1 MTVVEE
7 RASIISEEDKK
18 FCIRFW
24 KVMPFFYNEDIIK
37 GAYPGF
43 ENEDIS
49 SLKNYIP
56 HVRKMYNGLV
66 SKELLELRE
75 KWEYCIKNNIES
87 PWDVLE
93 LFKPHHFF
101 KRDKKDAFVSYL
113 KHKGTTDQNE
123 IAKAVEKY
131 LSETP
136 PQFENILA
144 NYWQKHNPEY
154 LLWLE
159 QLLAVVPESKLK
171 DVRSKKSAILIA
183 AMNETE
189 LEKVYTA
196 CQNAYGSDFDNEMAF
211 IVFHNFKDKEAVN
224 PEVWQSLKN
233 IEVLGDNVL
242 VINGQVPEYFDTA
255 AVKKVLNDLAYVF
268 YKEKCEELCF
278 FLMDADVYDL
288 TKGVFKAALN
298 SLKQDRIL
306 AASPEFDYDQKES
319 NFRYPVLKLIFDIR
333 RDLDSFAV
341 KEEKDYNL
349 QMTYGMYTAIVPSF
363 VIKMGGIKPTNYEDG
378 FLTNDLRR
386 YCGGNTDTNEW
397 VFREGD
403 YPIYPLSIDNQY
415 VYVNSQK
422 EQNNLMLG
430 REAFAHWSDIGE
442 HEKLS
447 GVGREKVESSNLP
460 PEFSA
465 FSEAN
470 IVEALNNAWLFT
482 FRYNPTDEVEVTD
495 KEIRHSKRLVRL
507 LAEKGIYIKSALV
520 QQKIESPYDLEKNEG
535 DFFIRKIDEIIIK
548 PRKI

>member
-1 MTVVEE
+1 LHPLLESD
-7 RASIISEEDKK
+7 AL
-18 FCIRFW
+18 
-24 KVMPFFYNEDIIK
+24 NEDIIK

-131 LSETP
+131 FSETP
-136 PQFENILA
+136 PPFENILA

-159 QLLAVVPESKLK
+159 QLLADIPESKLK

-196 CQNAYGSDFDNEMAF
+196 CQNAYGTGFDNEMAF

-233 IEVLGDNVL
+233 IEVLCDNVL
-242 VINGQVPEYFDTA
+242 VIDGQVPEYFFDA
-255 AVKKVLNDLAYVF
+255 PAKKVLVDLFLKGSNDLQINI
-268 YKEKCEELCF
+268 
-278 FLMDADVYDL
+278 FLLDADVLNL
-288 TKGVFKAALN
+288 TKDIFKDSN
-298 SLKQDRIL
+298 SIL
-306 AASPEFDYDQKES
+306 IKKNKFLVTSPEFDYDQNLKG
-319 NFRYPVLKLIFDIR
+319 FKYPVLKLVFDVR
-333 RDLDSFAV
+333 RDLDFYAV
-341 KEEKDYNL
+341 REEMNFNN
-349 QMTYGMYTAIVPSF
+349 QMAYGMFSSINLKTILLIGGLKPSTF
-363 VIKMGGIKPTNYEDG
+363 VDG
-378 FLTNDLRR
+378 FLTNEIRN
-386 YCGGNTDTNEW
+386 Y
-397 VFREGD
+397 GD
-403 YPIYPLSIDNQY
+403 AIVMDERINYFNYPLYPLSLDNHI
-415 VYVNSQK
+415 VNVNSSR
-422 EQNNLMLG
+422 ERISLG
-430 REAFAHWSDIGE
+430 EGEEAFSRWCGDSDTTE
-442 HEKLS
+442 HRFKNEN
-447 GVGREKVESSNLP
+447 SSKNI
-460 PEFSA
+460 PEFSE
-465 FSEAN
+465 FSESN
-470 IVEALNNAWLFT
+470 IVSALNKAWLFIYK
-482 FRYNPTDEVEVTD
+482 FRETE
-495 KEIRHSKRLVRL
+495 EITITSNEINHSKRLIRVL
-507 LAEKGIYIKSALV
+507 KNYGIEILDAKLDV
-520 QQKIESPYDLEKNEG
+520 VNHSPVNLKTGEG
-535 DFFIRKIDEIIIK
+535 DFVIRKINQIKIIE
-548 PRKI
+548 

>member
-7 RASIISEEDKK
+7 RANIISEEDKK

-131 LSETP
+131 FSETP
-136 PQFENILA
+136 PPFENILA

-233 IEVLGDNVL
+233 IEVLCDNVL
-242 VINGQVPEYFDTA
+242 VIDGQVPEYFFDA
-255 AVKKVLNDLAYVF
+255 PAKKVLVDLFLKGSNDLRIN
-268 YKEKCEELCF
+268 L
-278 FLMDADVYDL
+278 FLLDADVLNL
-288 TKGVFKAALN
+288 TKDIFKDSN
-298 SLKQDRIL
+298 SIL
-306 AASPEFDYDQKES
+306 IKKNKFLVTSPEFDYDQNLKG
-319 NFRYPVLKLIFDIR
+319 FKYPVLKLVFDVR
-333 RDLDSFAV
+333 RDLDFYAV
-341 KEEKDYNL
+341 REEMNFNN
-349 QMTYGMYTAIVPSF
+349 QMAYGMFSSINLKTILLIGGLKPSTF
-363 VIKMGGIKPTNYEDG
+363 VDG
-378 FLTNDLRR
+378 FLTNEIRN
-386 YCGGNTDTNEW
+386 Y
-397 VFREGD
+397 GD
-403 YPIYPLSIDNQY
+403 AIVMDERINYFNYPLYPLSLDNHI
-415 VYVNSQK
+415 VNVNSSR
-422 EQNNLMLG
+422 ERISLG
-430 REAFAHWSDIGE
+430 EGEEAFSRWCGDSDHASITTE
-442 HEKLS
+442 HRFKNEN
-447 GVGREKVESSNLP
+447 SSKNI
-460 PEFSA
+460 PEFSE
-465 FSEAN
+465 FSESN
-470 IVEALNNAWLFT
+470 IVSALNKAWLFIYK
-482 FRYNPTDEVEVTD
+482 FRETE
-495 KEIRHSKRLVRL
+495 EITITSNEINHSKRLIRVL
-507 LAEKGIYIKSALV
+507 KNYGIEILDAKLDV
-520 QQKIESPYDLEKNEG
+520 VNHSPVNLKTGEG
-535 DFFIRKIDEIIIK
+535 DFVIRKINQIKIIE
-548 PRKI
+548 

>member
-7 RASIISEEDKK
+7 RANIISEEDKK

-131 LSETP
+131 FSETP
-136 PQFENILA
+136 PPFENILA

-159 QLLAVVPESKLK
+159 QLLADIPESKLK

-233 IEVLGDNVL
+233 IEVLCDNVL
-242 VINGQVPEYFDTA
+242 VIDGQVPEYFFDA
-255 AVKKVLNDLAYVF
+255 PAKKVLVDLFLKGSNDLRIN
-268 YKEKCEELCF
+268 L
-278 FLMDADVYDL
+278 FLLDADVLNL
-288 TKGVFKAALN
+288 TKDIFKDSN
-298 SLKQDRIL
+298 SIL
-306 AASPEFDYDQKES
+306 IKKNKFLVTSPEFDYDQNLKG
-319 NFRYPVLKLIFDIR
+319 FKYPVLKLVFDVR
-333 RDLDSFAV
+333 RDLDFYAV
-341 KEEKDYNL
+341 REEMNFNN
-349 QMTYGMYTAIVPSF
+349 QMAYGMFSSINLKTILLIGGLKPSTF
-363 VIKMGGIKPTNYEDG
+363 VDG
-378 FLTNDLRR
+378 FLTNEIRN
-386 YCGGNTDTNEW
+386 Y
-397 VFREGD
+397 GD
-403 YPIYPLSIDNQY
+403 AIVMDERINYFNYPLYPLSLDNHI
-415 VYVNSQK
+415 VNVNSSR
-422 EQNNLMLG
+422 ERISLG
-430 REAFAHWSDIGE
+430 EGEEAFSRWCGDSDHASITTE
-442 HEKLS
+442 HRFKNEN
-447 GVGREKVESSNLP
+447 SSKNI
-460 PEFSA
+460 PEFSE
-465 FSEAN
+465 FSESN
-470 IVEALNNAWLFT
+470 IVSALNKAWLFIYK
-482 FRYNPTDEVEVTD
+482 FRETE
-495 KEIRHSKRLVRL
+495 EITITSNEINHSKRLIRVL
-507 LAEKGIYIKSALV
+507 KNYGIEILDAKLDV
-520 QQKIESPYDLEKNEG
+520 VNHSPVNLKTGEG
-535 DFFIRKIDEIIIK
+535 DFVIRKINQIKIIE
-548 PRKI
+548 

>member
-7 RASIISEEDKK
+7 RANIISEEDKK

-136 PQFENILA
+136 PPFENILA

-242 VINGQVPEYFDTA
+242 VINGQVPEYFFDA
-255 AVKKVLNDLAYVF
+255 PAKKVLVDLFLKGSNDLRIN
-268 YKEKCEELCF
+268 L
-278 FLMDADVYDL
+278 FLLDADVLNL
-288 TKGVFKAALN
+288 TKDIFKDSN
-298 SLKQDRIL
+298 SIL
-306 AASPEFDYDQKES
+306 IKKNKFLVTSPEFDYDQNLKG
-319 NFRYPVLKLIFDIR
+319 FKYPVLKLVFDVR
-333 RDLDSFAV
+333 RDLDFYAV
-341 KEEKDYNL
+341 REEMNFNN
-349 QMTYGMYTAIVPSF
+349 QMAYGMFSSINLKTILLIGGLKPSTF
-363 VIKMGGIKPTNYEDG
+363 VDG
-378 FLTNDLRR
+378 FLTNEIRN
-386 YCGGNTDTNEW
+386 Y
-397 VFREGD
+397 GD
-403 YPIYPLSIDNQY
+403 AIVMDERINYFNYPLYPLSLDNHI
-415 VYVNSQK
+415 VNVNSSR
-422 EQNNLMLG
+422 ERISLG
-430 REAFAHWSDIGE
+430 EGEEAFSRWCGDSDHASITTE
-442 HEKLS
+442 HRFKNEN
-447 GVGREKVESSNLP
+447 SSKNI
-460 PEFSA
+460 PEFSE
-465 FSEAN
+465 FSESN
-470 IVEALNNAWLFT
+470 IVSALNKAWLFIYK
-482 FRYNPTDEVEVTD
+482 FRETEKITITSN
-495 KEIRHSKRLVRL
+495 EINHSQRLIRVL
-507 LAEKGIYIKSALV
+507 KNYGIEILDAKLDV
-520 QQKIESPYDLEKNEG
+520 VNHSPVNLKTGEG
-535 DFFIRKIDEIIIK
+535 DFVIRKINQIKIIE
-548 PRKI
+548 

>member
-7 RASIISEEDKK
+7 RANIISEEDKK

-136 PQFENILA
+136 PTFENILA

-242 VINGQVPEYFDTA
+242 VINGQVPEFFFDA
-255 AVKKVLNDLAYVF
+255 PAKKVLVDLFLKGSNDLRIN
-268 YKEKCEELCF
+268 L
-278 FLMDADVYDL
+278 FLLDADVLNL
-288 TKGVFKAALN
+288 TKDIFKDSN
-298 SLKQDRIL
+298 SIL
-306 AASPEFDYDQKES
+306 IKKNKFLVTSPEFDYDQNLKG
-319 NFRYPVLKLIFDIR
+319 FKYPVLKLVFDVR
-333 RDLDSFAV
+333 RDLDFYAV
-341 KEEKDYNL
+341 REEMNFNN
-349 QMTYGMYTAIVPSF
+349 QMAYGMFSSINLKTILLIGGLKPSTF
-363 VIKMGGIKPTNYEDG
+363 VDG
-378 FLTNDLRR
+378 FLTNEIRN
-386 YCGGNTDTNEW
+386 Y
-397 VFREGD
+397 GD
-403 YPIYPLSIDNQY
+403 AIVMDERINYFNYPLYPLSLDNHI
-415 VYVNSQK
+415 VNVNSSR
-422 EQNNLMLG
+422 ERISLG
-430 REAFAHWSDIGE
+430 EGEEAFSRWCGDSDHASITTE
-442 HEKLS
+442 HRFKNEN
-447 GVGREKVESSNLP
+447 SSKNI
-460 PEFSA
+460 PEFSE
-465 FSEAN
+465 FSESN
-470 IVEALNNAWLFT
+470 IVSALNKAWLFVYK
-482 FRYNPTDEVEVTD
+482 FRETE
-495 KEIRHSKRLVRL
+495 EITITSNEINHSKRLIRVL
-507 LAEKGIYIKSALV
+507 KNYGIEILDAKLDV
-520 QQKIESPYDLEKNEG
+520 VNHSPVNLKTGEG
-535 DFFIRKIDEIIIK
+535 DFVIRKINQIKIIE
-548 PRKI
+548 

>member
-7 RASIISEEDKK
+7 RANIISEEDKK

-131 LSETP
+131 FSETP
-136 PQFENILA
+136 PPFENILA

-196 CQNAYGSDFDNEMAF
+196 CQNAYGTGFDNEMAF

-233 IEVLGDNVL
+233 IEVLCDNVL
-242 VINGQVPEYFDTA
+242 VIDGQVPEYFFDA
-255 AVKKVLNDLAYVF
+255 PAKKVLVDLFLKGSNDLQINI
-268 YKEKCEELCF
+268 
-278 FLMDADVYDL
+278 FLLDADVLNL
-288 TKGVFKAALN
+288 TKDIFKDSN
-298 SLKQDRIL
+298 SIL
-306 AASPEFDYDQKES
+306 IKKNKFLVTSPEFDYDQNLKG
-319 NFRYPVLKLIFDIR
+319 FKYPVLKLVFDVR
-333 RDLDSFAV
+333 RDLDFYAV
-341 KEEKDYNL
+341 REEMNFNN
-349 QMTYGMYTAIVPSF
+349 QMAYGMFSSINLKTILLIGGLKPSTF
-363 VIKMGGIKPTNYEDG
+363 VDG
-378 FLTNDLRR
+378 FLTNEIRN
-386 YCGGNTDTNEW
+386 Y
-397 VFREGD
+397 GD
-403 YPIYPLSIDNQY
+403 AIVMDERINYFNYPLYPLSLDNHI
-415 VYVNSQK
+415 VNVNSSR
-422 EQNNLMLG
+422 ERISLG
-430 REAFAHWSDIGE
+430 EGEEAFSRWCGDSDHASITTE
-442 HEKLS
+442 HRFKNEN
-447 GVGREKVESSNLP
+447 SSKNI
-460 PEFSA
+460 PEFSE
-465 FSEAN
+465 FSESN
-470 IVEALNNAWLFT
+470 IVSALNKAWLFIYK
-482 FRYNPTDEVEVTD
+482 FRETE
-495 KEIRHSKRLVRL
+495 EITITSNEINHSKRLIRVL
-507 LAEKGIYIKSALV
+507 KNYGIEILDAKLDV
-520 QQKIESPYDLEKNEG
+520 VNHSPVNLKTGEG
-535 DFFIRKIDEIIIK
+535 DFVIRKINQIKIIK
-548 PRKI
+548 

>member
-7 RASIISEEDKK
+7 RANIISEEDKK

-131 LSETP
+131 FSETP
-136 PQFENILA
+136 PPFENILA

-159 QLLAVVPESKLK
+159 QLLADIPESKLK

-196 CQNAYGSDFDNEMAF
+196 CQNAYGTGFDNEMAF

-233 IEVLGDNVL
+233 IEVLCDNVL
-242 VINGQVPEYFDTA
+242 VIDGQVPEYFFDA
-255 AVKKVLNDLAYVF
+255 PAKKVLVDLFLKGSNDLRIN
-268 YKEKCEELCF
+268 L
-278 FLMDADVYDL
+278 FLLDADVLNL
-288 TKGVFKAALN
+288 TKDIFKDSN
-298 SLKQDRIL
+298 SIL
-306 AASPEFDYDQKES
+306 IKKNKFLVTSPEFDYDQNLKG
-319 NFRYPVLKLIFDIR
+319 FKYPVLKLVFDVR
-333 RDLDSFAV
+333 RDLDFYAV
-341 KEEKDYNL
+341 REEMNFNN
-349 QMTYGMYTAIVPSF
+349 QMAYGMFSSINLKTILLIGGLKPSTF
-363 VIKMGGIKPTNYEDG
+363 VDG
-378 FLTNDLRR
+378 FLTNEIRN
-386 YCGGNTDTNEW
+386 Y
-397 VFREGD
+397 GD
-403 YPIYPLSIDNQY
+403 AIVMDERINYFNYPLYPLSLDNHI
-415 VYVNSQK
+415 VNVNSSR
-422 EQNNLMLG
+422 ERISLG
-430 REAFAHWSDIGE
+430 EGEEAFSRWCGDSDHASITTE
-442 HEKLS
+442 HRFKNEN
-447 GVGREKVESSNLP
+447 SSKNI
-460 PEFSA
+460 PEFSE
-465 FSEAN
+465 FSESN
-470 IVEALNNAWLFT
+470 IVSALNKAWLFIYK
-482 FRYNPTDEVEVTD
+482 FRETE
-495 KEIRHSKRLVRL
+495 EITITSNEINHSKRLIRVL
-507 LAEKGIYIKSALV
+507 KNYGIEILDAKLDV
-520 QQKIESPYDLEKNEG
+520 VNHSPVNLKTGEG
-535 DFFIRKIDEIIIK
+535 DFVIRKINQIKIIE
-548 PRKI
+548 

>member
-1 MTVVEE
+1 MTVDEE
-7 RASIISEEDKK
+7 RANIISEEDKK

-159 QLLAVVPESKLK
+159 QLLADIPESKLK

-211 IVFHNFKDKEAVN
+211 IVFHNFKDKEAVK
-224 PEVWQSLKN
+224 PEVWQSVKN
-233 IEVLGDNVL
+233 LEVIGGNVL
-242 VINGQVPEYFDTA
+242 VIHGEVPLCFDTA
-255 AVKKVLNDLAYVF
+255 AVKKVLNDLAYLI
-268 YKEKCEELCF
+268 YQAKCQELCS

-288 TKGVFKAALN
+288 TKGMFNSAFK
-298 SLKQDRIL
+298 SLKQERIL

-430 REAFAHWSDIGE
+430 REAFAHWSDAGE

-447 GVGREKVESSNLP
+447 GIGRKKVESSNLP

-465 FSEAN
+465 FTESN
-470 IVEALNNAWLFT
+470 IVSALNKAWLFIYK
-482 FRYNPTDEVEVTD
+482 FRETEKITITSN
-495 KEIRHSKRLVRL
+495 EINHSKRLIRVL
-507 LAEKGIYIKSALV
+507 KNYGIEILDAKLDV
-520 QQKIESPYDLEKNEG
+520 VNHSPVNLKTGEG
-535 DFFIRKIDEIIIK
+535 DFVIRKINQIKIIK
-548 PRKI
+548 

>member
-7 RASIISEEDKK
+7 RANIISEEDKK

-93 LFKPHHFF
+93 LFKPQHFF
-101 KRDKKDAFVSYL
+101 KRDKKEAFVNYL
-113 KHKGTTDQNE
+113 KHKGITDRNE
-123 IAKAVEKY
+123 IDGAVEKY

-136 PQFENILA
+136 PPFENILA

-196 CQNAYGSDFDNEMAF
+196 CQNAYGSDFDNEIAF

-242 VINGQVPEYFDTA
+242 VINGQVPEYFFDA
-255 AVKKVLNDLAYVF
+255 PAKKVLVDLFLKGSNDLRINI
-268 YKEKCEELCF
+268 
-278 FLMDADVYDL
+278 FLLDADVLNL
-288 TKGVFKAALN
+288 TKDIFKDSN
-298 SLKQDRIL
+298 SIL
-306 AASPEFDYDQKES
+306 IKKNKFLVTSPEFDYDQNLKG
-319 NFRYPVLKLIFDIR
+319 FKYPVLKLVFDVR
-333 RDLDSFAV
+333 RDLDFYAV
-341 KEEKDYNL
+341 REEMNFNN
-349 QMTYGMYTAIVPSF
+349 QMAYGMFSSINLKTILLIGGLKPSTF
-363 VIKMGGIKPTNYEDG
+363 VDG
-378 FLTNDLRR
+378 FLTNEIRN
-386 YCGGNTDTNEW
+386 Y
-397 VFREGD
+397 GD
-403 YPIYPLSIDNQY
+403 AIVMDERINYFNYPLYPLSLDNHI
-415 VYVNSQK
+415 VNVNSSR
-422 EQNNLMLG
+422 ERISLG
-430 REAFAHWSDIGE
+430 EGEEAFSRWCGDSDHASITTE
-442 HEKLS
+442 HRFKNEN
-447 GVGREKVESSNLP
+447 SSKNI
-460 PEFSA
+460 PEFSE
-465 FSEAN
+465 FSESN
-470 IVEALNNAWLFT
+470 IVSALNKAWLFIYK
-482 FRYNPTDEVEVTD
+482 FRETEKITITSN
-495 KEIRHSKRLVRL
+495 EINHSKRLIRVL
-507 LAEKGIYIKSALV
+507 KNYGIEILDAKLDV
-520 QQKIESPYDLEKNEG
+520 VNHSPVNLKTGEG
-535 DFFIRKIDEIIIK
+535 DFVIRKINQIKIIK
-548 PRKI
+548 

>member
-7 RASIISEEDKK
+7 RANIISEEDKK

-131 LSETP
+131 FSETP
-136 PQFENILA
+136 PPFENILA

-159 QLLAVVPESKLK
+159 QLLADIPESKLK

-196 CQNAYGSDFDNEMAF
+196 CQNAYGTGFDNEMAF
-211 IVFHNFKDKEAVN
+211 IVFHNFKDKEAVKPN
-224 PEVWQSLKN
+224 VWQSVKN
-233 IEVLGDNVL
+233 LEVIGGNVL
-242 VINGQVPEYFDTA
+242 VIHGEVPLYFDTA
-255 AVKKVLNDLAYVF
+255 TVKKVLNDLAYLI
-268 YKEKCEELCF
+268 YQENCLELCF

-288 TKGVFKAALN
+288 TKGIFKAAFKA
-298 SLKQDRIL
+298 LKQERIL

-319 NFRYPVLKLIFDIR
+319 NFIYPVLKLIFDIR
-333 RDLDSFAV
+333 RDLDAYAV

-349 QMTYGMYTAIVPSF
+349 QMTYGMFTCIGSKTLIIF
-363 VIKMGGIKPTNYEDG
+363 GGGKPTLYEDG
-378 FLTNDLRR
+378 FLTNELRW
-386 YCGGNTDTNEW
+386 YCGGNTDNNEW
-397 VFREGD
+397 IFRKGD
-403 YPIYPLSIDNQY
+403 YPIYPLSIDGKY

-430 REAFAHWSDIGE
+430 REAFAHWSDAGE

-447 GVGREKVESSNLP
+447 GIGRKKVESSNLP

-465 FSEAN
+465 FTEAN
-470 IVEALNNAWLFT
+470 IVPALNKAWLFIYK
-482 FRYNPTDEVEVTD
+482 FREAEEINITS
-495 KEIRHSKRLVRL
+495 KEIHHSKRLIRVL
-507 LAEKGIYIKSALV
+507 KNYGIEILDAKVDVVNQSSFNL
-520 QQKIESPYDLEKNEG
+520 KTGEG
-535 DFFIRKIDEIIIK
+535 DFVIRKINQIKIIK
-548 PRKI
+548 

>member
-7 RASIISEEDKK
+7 RANIISEEDKK

-136 PQFENILA
+136 PPFENILA

-196 CQNAYGSDFDNEMAF
+196 CQNAYGSDFDNEIAF

-242 VINGQVPEYFDTA
+242 VINGQVPEYFFDA
-255 AVKKVLNDLAYVF
+255 PAKKVLVDLFLKGSNDLRINI
-268 YKEKCEELCF
+268 
-278 FLMDADVYDL
+278 FLLDADVLNL
-288 TKGVFKAALN
+288 TKDIFKDSN
-298 SLKQDRIL
+298 SIL
-306 AASPEFDYDQKES
+306 IKKNKFLVTSPEFDYDQNLKG
-319 NFRYPVLKLIFDIR
+319 FKYPVLKLVFDVR
-333 RDLDSFAV
+333 RDLDFYAV
-341 KEEKDYNL
+341 REEMNFNN
-349 QMTYGMYTAIVPSF
+349 QMAYGMFSSINLKTILLIGGLKPSTF
-363 VIKMGGIKPTNYEDG
+363 VDG
-378 FLTNDLRR
+378 FLTNEIRN
-386 YCGGNTDTNEW
+386 Y
-397 VFREGD
+397 GD
-403 YPIYPLSIDNQY
+403 AIVMDERINYFNYPLYPLSLDNHI
-415 VYVNSQK
+415 VNVNSSR
-422 EQNNLMLG
+422 ERISLG
-430 REAFAHWSDIGE
+430 EGEEAFSRWCGDSDHASITTE
-442 HEKLS
+442 HRFKNEN
-447 GVGREKVESSNLP
+447 SSKNI
-460 PEFSA
+460 PEFSE
-465 FSEAN
+465 FSESN
-470 IVEALNNAWLFT
+470 IVSALNKAWLFIYK
-482 FRYNPTDEVEVTD
+482 FRETEKITITSN
-495 KEIRHSKRLVRL
+495 EINHSKRLIRVL
-507 LAEKGIYIKSALV
+507 KNYGIEILDAKLDV
-520 QQKIESPYDLEKNEG
+520 VNHSPVNLKTGEG
-535 DFFIRKIDEIIIK
+535 DFVIRKINQIKIIK
-548 PRKI
+548 

>member
-7 RASIISEEDKK
+7 RANIISEEDKK

-136 PQFENILA
+136 PPFENILA

-189 LEKVYTA
+189 LKKVYTA

-242 VINGQVPEYFDTA
+242 VINGQVPEYFFDA
-255 AVKKVLNDLAYVF
+255 PAKKVLVDLFLKGSNDLRIN
-268 YKEKCEELCF
+268 L
-278 FLMDADVYDL
+278 FLLDADVLNL
-288 TKGVFKAALN
+288 TKDIFKDSN
-298 SLKQDRIL
+298 SIL
-306 AASPEFDYDQKES
+306 IKKNKFLVTSPEFDYDQNLKG
-319 NFRYPVLKLIFDIR
+319 FKYPVLKLVFDVR
-333 RDLDSFAV
+333 RDLDFYAV
-341 KEEKDYNL
+341 REEMNFNN
-349 QMTYGMYTAIVPSF
+349 QMAYGMFSSINLKTILLIGGLKPSTF
-363 VIKMGGIKPTNYEDG
+363 VDG
-378 FLTNDLRR
+378 FLTNEIRN
-386 YCGGNTDTNEW
+386 Y
-397 VFREGD
+397 GD
-403 YPIYPLSIDNQY
+403 AIVMDERINYFNYPLYPLSLDNHI
-415 VYVNSQK
+415 VNVNSSR
-422 EQNNLMLG
+422 ERISLG
-430 REAFAHWSDIGE
+430 EGEEAFSRWCGDSDHASITTE
-442 HEKLS
+442 HRFKNEN
-447 GVGREKVESSNLP
+447 SSKNI
-460 PEFSA
+460 PEFSE
-465 FSEAN
+465 FSESN
-470 IVEALNNAWLFT
+470 IVSALNKAWLFIYK
-482 FRYNPTDEVEVTD
+482 FRETEKITITSN
-495 KEIRHSKRLVRL
+495 EINHSKRLIRVL
-507 LAEKGIYIKSALV
+507 KNYGIEILDAKLDVVNHSSVNL
-520 QQKIESPYDLEKNEG
+520 KTGEG
-535 DFFIRKIDEIIIK
+535 DFVIRKINQIKIIE
-548 PRKI
+548 

>member
-7 RASIISEEDKK
+7 RANIISEEDKK

-136 PQFENILA
+136 PPFENILA

-242 VINGQVPEYFDTA
+242 VINGQVPEYFFDA
-255 AVKKVLNDLAYVF
+255 PAKKVLVDLFLKGSNDLRIN
-268 YKEKCEELCF
+268 L
-278 FLMDADVYDL
+278 FLLDADVLNL
-288 TKGVFKAALN
+288 TKDIFKDSN
-298 SLKQDRIL
+298 SIL
-306 AASPEFDYDQKES
+306 IKKNKFLVTSPEFDYDQNLKG
-319 NFRYPVLKLIFDIR
+319 FKYPVLKLVFDVR
-333 RDLDSFAV
+333 RDLDFYAV
-341 KEEKDYNL
+341 REEMNFNN
-349 QMTYGMYTAIVPSF
+349 QMAYGMFSSINLKTILLIGGLKPSTF
-363 VIKMGGIKPTNYEDG
+363 VDG
-378 FLTNDLRR
+378 FLTNEIRN
-386 YCGGNTDTNEW
+386 Y
-397 VFREGD
+397 GD
-403 YPIYPLSIDNQY
+403 AIVMDERINYFNYPLYPLSLDNHI
-415 VYVNSQK
+415 VNVNSSR
-422 EQNNLMLG
+422 ERISLG
-430 REAFAHWSDIGE
+430 EGEEAFSRWCGDSDHASITTE
-442 HEKLS
+442 HRFKNEN
-447 GVGREKVESSNLP
+447 SSKNI
-460 PEFSA
+460 PEFSE
-465 FSEAN
+465 FSESN
-470 IVEALNNAWLFT
+470 IVSALNKAWLFIYK
-482 FRYNPTDEVEVTD
+482 FRETEKITITSN
-495 KEIRHSKRLVRL
+495 EINHSQRLIRVL
-507 LAEKGIYIKSALV
+507 KNYGIEILDAKLDVVNHSSVNL
-520 QQKIESPYDLEKNEG
+520 KTGEG
-535 DFFIRKIDEIIIK
+535 DFVIRKINQIKIIE
-548 PRKI
+548 

>member
-1 MTVVEE
+1 MTVDEE
-7 RASIISEEDKK
+7 RANIISEEDKK

-159 QLLAVVPESKLK
+159 QLLADIPESKLK

-196 CQNAYGSDFDNEMAF
+196 CQNAYGSDFDNEIAF

-242 VINGQVPEYFDTA
+242 VINGQVPEYFFDA
-255 AVKKVLNDLAYVF
+255 PAKKVLVDLFLKGSNDLRINI
-268 YKEKCEELCF
+268 
-278 FLMDADVYDL
+278 FLLDADVLNL
-288 TKGVFKAALN
+288 TKDIFKDSN
-298 SLKQDRIL
+298 SIL
-306 AASPEFDYDQKES
+306 IKKNKFLVTSPEFDYDQNLKG
-319 NFRYPVLKLIFDIR
+319 FKYPVLKLVFDVR
-333 RDLDSFAV
+333 RDLDFYAV
-341 KEEKDYNL
+341 REEMNFNN
-349 QMTYGMYTAIVPSF
+349 QMAYGMFSSINLKTILLIGGLKPSTF
-363 VIKMGGIKPTNYEDG
+363 VDG
-378 FLTNDLRR
+378 FLTNEIRN
-386 YCGGNTDTNEW
+386 Y
-397 VFREGD
+397 GD
-403 YPIYPLSIDNQY
+403 AIVMDERINYFNYPLYPLSLDNHI
-415 VYVNSQK
+415 VNVNSSR
-422 EQNNLMLG
+422 ERISLG
-430 REAFAHWSDIGE
+430 EGEEAFSRWCGDSDHASITTE
-442 HEKLS
+442 HRFKNEN
-447 GVGREKVESSNLP
+447 SSKNI
-460 PEFSA
+460 PEFSE
-465 FSEAN
+465 FSESN
-470 IVEALNNAWLFT
+470 IVSALNKAWLFIYK
-482 FRYNPTDEVEVTD
+482 FRETEKITITSN
-495 KEIRHSKRLVRL
+495 EINHSKRLIRVL
-507 LAEKGIYIKSALV
+507 KNYGIEILDAKLDV
-520 QQKIESPYDLEKNEG
+520 VNHSPVNLKTGEG
-535 DFFIRKIDEIIIK
+535 DFVIRKINQIKIIK
-548 PRKI
+548 

>member
-7 RASIISEEDKK
+7 RANIISEEDKK

-56 HVRKMYNGLV
+56 HVREMYNGLV

-131 LSETP
+131 FSETP
-136 PQFENILA
+136 PPFENILA

-159 QLLAVVPESKLK
+159 QLLADIPESKLK

-196 CQNAYGSDFDNEMAF
+196 CQNAYGTGFDNEMAF

-233 IEVLGDNVL
+233 IEVLCDNVL
-242 VINGQVPEYFDTA
+242 VIDGQVPEYFFDA
-255 AVKKVLNDLAYVF
+255 PAKKVLVDLFLKGSNDLRIN
-268 YKEKCEELCF
+268 L
-278 FLMDADVYDL
+278 FLLDADVLNL
-288 TKGVFKAALN
+288 TKDIFKDSN
-298 SLKQDRIL
+298 SIL
-306 AASPEFDYDQKES
+306 IKKNKFLVTSPEFDYDQNLKG
-319 NFRYPVLKLIFDIR
+319 FKYPVLKLVFDVR
-333 RDLDSFAV
+333 RDLDFYAV
-341 KEEKDYNL
+341 REEMNFNN
-349 QMTYGMYTAIVPSF
+349 QMAYGMFSSINLKTILLIGGLKPSTF
-363 VIKMGGIKPTNYEDG
+363 VDG
-378 FLTNDLRR
+378 FLTNEIRN
-386 YCGGNTDTNEW
+386 Y
-397 VFREGD
+397 GD
-403 YPIYPLSIDNQY
+403 AIVMDERINYFNYPLYPLSLDNHI
-415 VYVNSQK
+415 VNVNSSR
-422 EQNNLMLG
+422 ERISLG
-430 REAFAHWSDIGE
+430 EGEEAFSRWCGDSDHASITTE
-442 HEKLS
+442 HRFKNEN
-447 GVGREKVESSNLP
+447 SSKNI
-460 PEFSA
+460 PEFSE
-465 FSEAN
+465 FSESN
-470 IVEALNNAWLFT
+470 IVSALNKAWLFIYK
-482 FRYNPTDEVEVTD
+482 FRETE
-495 KEIRHSKRLVRL
+495 EITITSNEINHSKRLIRVL
-507 LAEKGIYIKSALV
+507 KNYGIEILDAKLDV
-520 QQKIESPYDLEKNEG
+520 VNHSPVNLKTGEG
-535 DFFIRKIDEIIIK
+535 DFVIRKINQIKIIE
-548 PRKI
+548 